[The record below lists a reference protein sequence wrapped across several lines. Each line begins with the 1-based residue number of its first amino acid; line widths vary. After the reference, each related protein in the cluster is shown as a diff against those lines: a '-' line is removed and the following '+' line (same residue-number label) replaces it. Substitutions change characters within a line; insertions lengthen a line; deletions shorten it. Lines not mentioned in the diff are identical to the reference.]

1 MSERVLAIVN
11 LIAQYVLGA
20 KEAAINE
27 QELVTE
33 LMAVGYEADE
43 ISDAFSWMETTAL
56 QPHEE
61 SSLTDPLLVLS
72 TYRVFDIEEQQ
83 ALTSAAQ
90 GFLIKVRSMGLL
102 TDEAQEEIIERA
114 LRAAADPITEQE
126 IKLITSLTL
135 LARSDQLWLREID
148 CFLDND
154 WARIYH

>member
-1 MSERVLAIVN
+1 LNERVLAIVN

-20 KEAAINE
+20 NEATISE

-33 LMAVGYEADE
+33 LIAVGYEADE
-43 ISDAFSWMETTAL
+43 ISDAFTWMETATL
-56 QPHEE
+56 QPLNE
-61 SSLTDPLLVLS
+61 STAEPLLVLQ
-72 TYRVFDIEEQQ
+72 TYRVFDSEEQQ
-83 ALTSAAQ
+83 ALSSAAQ

-114 LRAAADPITEQE
+114 LRAAAEPITEQE

-135 LARSDQLWLREID
+135 LSRSDQLWLREID